1 MCIVDCS
8 SDVCSSDL
16 RRHRPGSA
24 RNQLRSRALLKRGG
38 NKRRMSLASHPS
50 TSRQTIHP
58 LHALLLAFPV
68 ALFTTALLSDITYLK
83 SAEIQWS
90 NFSAWMITGA
100 LIFGAPVL
108 LWAAIDLF
116 RRRDDA
122 ARPRALVYL
131 ILVLVMWIAGQI
143 GRAHV

>member
-1 MCIVDCS
+1 
-8 SDVCSSDL
+8 
-16 RRHRPGSA
+16 
-24 RNQLRSRALLKRGG
+24 
-38 NKRRMSLASHPS
+38 MSLASHPS

-122 ARPRALVYL
+122 SSEERRVGKECVSTCRSWWSPY
-131 ILVLVMWIAGQI
+131 
-143 GRAHV
+143 HTKKKK

>member
-1 MCIVDCS
+1 MPIY
-8 SDVCSSDL
+8 
-16 RRHRPGSA
+16 
-24 RNQLRSRALLKRGG
+24 QLRSRALLKRGV

-116 RRRDDA
+116 RSVEHTSELQSLMRLSYA
-122 ARPRALVYL
+122 VFC
-131 ILVLVMWIAGQI
+131 
-143 GRAHV
+143 

>member
-1 MCIVDCS
+1 
-8 SDVCSSDL
+8 
-16 RRHRPGSA
+16 
-24 RNQLRSRALLKRGG
+24 
-38 NKRRMSLASHPS
+38 MSLASHPS

-68 ALFTTALLSDITYLK
+68 ALFTTALLSDIAYLK

-131 ILVLVMWIAGQI
+131 ILVLVIDRKHTSELQSLMRISYAVLCLKKKTNKSKVDMPHK
-143 GRAHV
+143 R